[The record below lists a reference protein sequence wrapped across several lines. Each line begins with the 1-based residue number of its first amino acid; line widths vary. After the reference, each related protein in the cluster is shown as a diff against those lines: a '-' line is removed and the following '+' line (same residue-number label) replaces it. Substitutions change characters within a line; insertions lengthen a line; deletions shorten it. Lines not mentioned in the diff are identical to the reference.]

1 MCVFGTMNAVLD
13 NIYSRS
19 SVRNFKPDQIPDDTL
34 REILKAGFHAAN
46 GVNAQAVRFSIVSDK
61 KKLDGYS
68 DAGKKLYLEWLK
80 AEKINNPH
88 LEALVSDPKTNLFQN
103 APTVIFIYTAPNA
116 LTAVEDASLAAGNIQ
131 LAAKSLGLGTC
142 WIGLAGNLGQY
153 DAFLK
158 DNKVPKD
165 HTLRAAITI
174 GYPAGETKPT
184 PRGEVQIL
192 NWIK

>member
-1 MCVFGTMNAVLD
+1 MSAVLD

-19 SVRNFKPDQIPDDTL
+19 SVRSYKPDKIPDDIL
-34 REILKAGFHAAN
+34 KEVLKAGFHAAN
-46 GVNAQAVRFSIVSDK
+46 GINAQAVRYSIVSDR
-61 KKLDGYS
+61 KKLDEYS
-68 DAGKKLYLEWLK
+68 EIGKNLYLKWLK
-80 AEKINNPH
+80 AEKIDNPH
-88 LEALVSDPKTNLFQN
+88 LEALVSNPNNNILHN
-103 APTVIFIYTAPNA
+103 APTAIFIFTAPNA

-131 LAAKSLGLGTC
+131 LAANSFGLGTC

-153 DAFLK
+153 EGFIK

-165 HTLRAAITI
+165 HTLRAVLII